1 MAALPGSIPS
11 SIDEAQDLL
20 KAGNYVADRSL
31 ATAVFLSLKLGR
43 PLFLEGEAGVGKTEI
58 AKVLSE
64 TLGRNLVRLQCYEG
78 LDIASA
84 VYEWNYARQMI
95 EIRLAEAAHEGDKQ
109 KITEDIF
116 SERFLI
122 KRPLL
127 QALEPDPKGP
137 PVLLIDEL
145 DRTDE
150 PFEAFLLELLSDF
163 QVTIPEIGAVKA
175 AAKPI
180 VVITSNRTREI
191 HDALKRRCFYYWVD
205 YPDSERELAILRTK
219 VPAAGLD
226 LSREVVAFVQ
236 KLRKRDLFKLPGV
249 AETIDWTDA
258 LVQLDQVALSSAAID
273 SSLGALL
280 KYQDDIARIRGSEA
294 AALLEQ
300 VRADI
305 AAEKAAKL
313 LQH

>member
-1 MAALPGSIPS
+1 MAALPG

-20 KAGNYVADRSL
+20 KAGHYIADRSL
-31 ATAVFLSLKLGR
+31 ATAVFLSLRLGR

-205 YPDSERELAILRTK
+205 YPDSERELAILRTRL
-219 VPAAGLD
+219 PGAGTD
-226 LSREVVAFVQ
+226 LSKEVVAFVQ

-294 AALLEQ
+294 AAILEQ
-300 VRADI
+300 VRADL